1 MIDQIFPKNSFCLL
15 NLAITELDVEK
26 LKSVQTDLNK
36 LSNVVENDVIKITTY
51 DELGKKVSAIVS
63 DKQSLEK
70 KI

>member
-1 MIDQIFPKNSFCLL
+1 ML

-36 LSNVVENDVIKITTY
+36 LSNVVENDVIKITAY

>member
-1 MIDQIFPKNSFCLL
+1 ML

>member
-1 MIDQIFPKNSFCLL
+1 ML
-15 NLAITELDVEK
+15 NLAVIELDVEK

-36 LSNVVENDVIKITTY
+36 LSNVVENDVIKITAY